1 MPYIDQKID
10 HLLQNSQVNQPNIH
24 VLISKD
30 DDDDD
35 DDAKDSLQV
44 KGLARGKV
52 RESRVG
58 LRKSWTSY
66 KNK

>member
-30 DDDDD
+30 DDDD
-35 DDAKDSLQV
+35 AKDSLQV

-52 RESRVG
+52 RDSRVG